1 MKNLLLNFL
10 TLLLLSVLTF
20 SCQKQIDYQPQINEL
35 KTGINNLQKSRD
47 SLASVLSNINTTNSA
62 IIKSLDS
69 LKIQISFIST
79 QIITLNTQML
89 SANANI
95 ASLTLQI
102 SDLNKKYAD
111 LLEALNFAYEELGY
125 EVSTDNIKLNL
136 DLKQF
141 FQYYKVLN
149 ANFLAQ
155 RIGMNPTLLSQYV
168 RGKKHPSA
176 KQTDKIIK
184 GIQTIGKELS
194 EISLV

>member
-95 ASLTLQI
+95 AS
-102 SDLNKKYAD
+102 
-111 LLEALNFAYEELGY
+111 
-125 EVSTDNIKLNL
+125 NITNIRFK
-136 DLKQF
+136 
-141 FQYYKVLN
+141 
-149 ANFLAQ
+149 
-155 RIGMNPTLLSQYV
+155 
-168 RGKKHPSA
+168 
-176 KQTDKIIK
+176 
-184 GIQTIGKELS
+184 
-194 EISLV
+194 